1 MRNILPVIIP
11 AVLCLIFYL
20 GISCAGRETIS
31 REQSS
36 LQQALEQ
43 SAIQAYALTG
53 HYPLSLEELLH
64 DYNIS
69 YDTDKFVVEYV
80 PSGSNL
86 LPLAAGRQRKPRKAG
101 GLARGQNLS
110 AGVYCMNM
118 KNLSVR
124 RLVRCAV
131 IAAVYVVVCL
141 VLADNASP
149 SAKAKFRL
157 SFFSVLP
164 L

>member
-1 MRNILPVIIP
+1 MDIFETGHTRLRRTLRNILPVIIP

-43 SAIQAYALTG
+43 SAIQAY
-53 HYPLSLEELLH
+53 PLSLEELLH

-86 LPLAAGRQRKPRKAG
+86 LP
-101 GLARGQNLS
+101 S
-110 AGVYCMNM
+110 I
-118 KNLSVR
+118 SV
-124 RLVRCAV
+124 
-131 IAAVYVVVCL
+131 L
-141 VLADNASP
+141 VLS
-149 SAKAKFRL
+149 SGKGGSL
-157 SFFSVLP
+157 
-164 L
+164 